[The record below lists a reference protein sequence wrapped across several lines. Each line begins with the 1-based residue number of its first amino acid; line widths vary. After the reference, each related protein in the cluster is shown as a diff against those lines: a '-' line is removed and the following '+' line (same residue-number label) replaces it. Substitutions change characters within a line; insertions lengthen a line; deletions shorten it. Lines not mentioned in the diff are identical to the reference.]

1 MDFEIYFFIFPKLG
15 DFKILFEILRTS
27 SIPIVRKMTLYG
39 KIILQ
44 LEEIVY
50 IRIDYIG
57 LFKGR
62 SFIIIRI
69 YLTISNI
76 ILNSMILKI
85 VILINPIKKALKID
99 KNIYIAIIYKCTD
112 IAYFMIGNL
121 GVFIVLTIV
130 STAISELLSFI

>member
-1 MDFEIYFFIFPKLG
+1 MILYSEIIF
-15 DFKILFEILRTS
+15 
-27 SIPIVRKMTLYG
+27 
-39 KIILQ
+39 Q

-50 IRIDYIG
+50 MRIDYTG

-62 SFIIIRI
+62 FFMMIKIYPTTSNTILDFITSRI
-69 YLTISNI
+69 A
-76 ILNSMILKI
+76 
-85 VILINPIKKALKID
+85 ILINFTKRVLKID